1 MTVEVTRKVIRK
13 LGRLRGG
20 GDGRLPSLGHD
31 YDRGHRGYVEGL
43 PQGEKLWLRTKP
55 FSAPPSFELPVCFH
69 TFAHVIERLGLEMRA
84 QVLDVGCGPGWLS
97 EFLTRC
103 GYWVTGVDI
112 SEDMIEIAR
121 ERVGNIPDQ
130 GPVGLGPVAEFHAM
144 PVREMPWSNRF
155 DAAILYDTM
164 HHFDDELETLRVI
177 ERTLVP
183 GGRIYIREGTRPAS
197 GSEGEQNLI
206 EEMRR
211 HGTLE
216 SPFDPR
222 YLVDVAERA
231 GFVDVKRLMEI
242 DELIDVSNV
251 GQAARALGRYFAYRL
266 GRGGVNTVIARKA
279 GPPAATDSANFSA
292 RLESRGQRTADHARE
307 LLVDI
312 AIWNTG
318 SAFWPVR
325 SSFPYPAGIVS
336 VAPYARGPDGGRIE
350 LPRAPLPGGVS
361 PGEAVDVQ
369 LRLPLDQIAGRH
381 EIEVDVVREGLAWF
395 GDLGSPTLTVPL
407 GD

>member
-1 MTVEVTRKVIRK
+1 
-13 LGRLRGG
+13 
-20 GDGRLPSLGHD
+20 
-31 YDRGHRGYVEGL
+31 
-43 PQGEKLWLRTKP
+43 
-55 FSAPPSFELPVCFH
+55 
-69 TFAHVIERLGLEMRA
+69 
-84 QVLDVGCGPGWLS
+84 
-97 EFLTRC
+97 
-103 GYWVTGVDI
+103 VTGVDI

-222 YLVDVAERA
+222 YLVDVVERA

-292 RLESRGQRTADHARE
+292 RLESRGQRTADNARE

-312 AIWNTG
+312 AVWNTG